1 MNPTQRLARFA
12 NDLSYRQIPAQVV
25 ERAKACMLDTL
36 AVSLYGSTKPWS
48 KIVSEFVRGSGLPGR
63 STVLGMNWKAQAA
76 QATLANGVMAHAF
89 ELDNVRQPG
98 AGVHPGATAFLP
110 ALAMAEEKKSDGKAL
125 LSAFVA
131 ACEVMSRIGVA
142 AGNSLERRGFHA
154 PGLTGTFGAAVAAG
168 RLLGLNDAKM
178 VNALGIAGSYS
189 GGLIEFSRCREG
201 AMIKRLHLG
210 KAAEGGVTAALLA
223 SRGFA
228 GPESVLEG
236 KFGFCQTYSDSPKL
250 EYLTHR
256 LGREFESMNICIKRC
271 ACHINAHAPIEA
283 LEKLRAEFNFNP
295 ADIREIMVGGI
306 EKLVTHHANYQP
318 KDLMMA
324 QYSIPFCVALS
335 LYFDPT
341 DPESFDERKLKDK
354 NILAMM
360 RKVRPDLV
368 VLNWI
373 LPGTP
378 GLPFA
383 RRLRGDRRTRDISI
397 VLISDR
403 TEEQDKVAAL
413 EGGADDYVTKP
424 YSGRELLARIKAVMR
439 RRTPQLADNV
449 IEIAGLQLDPAARRV
464 SAGNREIELWT
475 TGFRLLHFFMT
486 HPGHIFSRARL
497 LDEVWGHDG
506 CVDERTV
513 DVHIRRLRQGLAPA
527 GCDTLIE
534 TVRGL
539 GYRFRAEAR

>member
-1 MNPTQRLARFA
+1 
-12 NDLSYRQIPAQVV
+12 
-25 ERAKACMLDTL
+25 
-36 AVSLYGSTKPWS
+36 
-48 KIVSEFVRGSGLPGR
+48 
-63 STVLGMNWKAQAA
+63 
-76 QATLANGVMAHAF
+76 
-89 ELDNVRQPG
+89 
-98 AGVHPGATAFLP
+98 
-110 ALAMAEEKKSDGKAL
+110 
-125 LSAFVA
+125 
-131 ACEVMSRIGVA
+131 
-142 AGNSLERRGFHA
+142 
-154 PGLTGTFGAAVAAG
+154 LTGTFGAAVAAG

-250 EYLTHR
+250 DYLTHR

-295 ADIREIMVGGI
+295 ANIGEIRIGGI

-360 RKVRPDLV
+360 RKVRLEADHEIEEKGWDRAARVTVTLKNKQRHTALV
-368 VLNWI
+368 VHFK
-373 LPGTP
+373 GTP
-378 GLPFA
+378 DNPMSQTEVEEKARKLTRALLPAPKLA
-383 RRLRGDRRTRDISI
+383 R
-397 VLISDR
+397 LIEAIN
-403 TEEQDKVAAL
+403 TLEKVA
-413 EGGADDYVTKP
+413 D
-424 YSGRELLARIKAVMR
+424 
-439 RRTPQLADNV
+439 
-449 IEIAGLQLDPAARRV
+449 V
-464 SAGNREIELWT
+464 STIGSLVR
-475 TGFRLLHFFMT
+475 
-486 HPGHIFSRARL
+486 S
-497 LDEVWGHDG
+497 
-506 CVDERTV
+506 
-513 DVHIRRLRQGLAPA
+513 AP
-527 GCDTLIE
+527 
-534 TVRGL
+534 
-539 GYRFRAEAR
+539 

>member
-360 RKVRPDLV
+360 RKVRLEADQEIEEKGWDRAARVTVTLKNRQRHTALV
-368 VLNWI
+368 VHFK
-373 LPGTP
+373 GTP
-378 GLPFA
+378 GNPMSQTEVEEKARNLTRALLPA
-383 RRLRGDRRTRDISI
+383 
-397 VLISDR
+397 
-403 TEEQDKVAAL
+403 QK
-413 EGGADDYVTKP
+413 
-424 YSGRELLARIKAVMR
+424 LAR
-439 RRTPQLADNV
+439 
-449 IEIAGLQLDPAARRV
+449 
-464 SAGNREIELWT
+464 
-475 TGFRLLHFFMT
+475 
-486 HPGHIFSRARL
+486 
-497 LDEVWGHDG
+497 
-506 CVDERTV
+506 
-513 DVHIRRLRQGLAPA
+513 
-527 GCDTLIE
+527 LIE
-534 TVRGL
+534 TINTLEKVADVSTIGSLVRS
-539 GYRFRAEAR
+539 AR